1 MNPLMKAMSGTNP
14 AIGGNN
20 MFSNL
25 VQIKNMLQGKNPSAV
40 MQSMLN
46 NNPQFGK
53 SPEQIAKENGIDF
66 EQIKSFFK

>member
-1 MNPLMKAMSGTNP
+1 
-14 AIGGNN
+14 
-20 MFSNL
+20 
-25 VQIKNMLQGKNPSAV
+25 MLQGKNPSAV

-46 NNPQFGK
+46 NNPQFAQFVQMNKGK